1 MGLLDGFKKSSKESR
16 ERLEEER
23 DWAVNHKGCSITLE
37 DFYINIRFW
46 RSEIQVFYKDIRKIE
61 KKATHIE
68 MKTITDDY
76 RIAPNKIR
84 AASEML
90 DDLHKQ
96 ILSKMNGEKIPAQ
109 QTSPSFCGNCGNPLN
124 GENFCPNCG
133 AKVKK

>member
-37 DFYINIRFW
+37 DFYINIRFS

-90 DDLHKQ
+90 DELHKQ
-96 ILSKMNGEKIPAQ
+96 ILSKMNGEKI
-109 QTSPSFCGNCGNPLN
+109 SPLFCGNCGQALH

-133 AKVKK
+133 AEVKK